1 MYGLEVCKSLSLPQD
16 FLEMAYN
23 IRMKYKPDANSVLDR
38 KKSHFNAKHIKGQCE
53 KCGKNMATE
62 VHHLQYQ
69 QDANNRGLIYNAK
82 DGLTF
87 HNNHQAN
94 LLSLCDAC
102 HDEIHTTGTKLKK
115 VKTSKGTI
123 VRPL

>member
-1 MYGLEVCKSLSLPQD
+1 
-16 FLEMAYN
+16 MAYN
-23 IRMKYKPDANSVLDR
+23 IRMKYKPESSSLLDQ
-38 KKSHFNAKHIKGQCE
+38 KKSHFNAKHIKGMCE

-69 QDANNRGLIYNAK
+69 QDADNKGLIDNVVE
-82 DGLTF
+82 GLSF
-87 HNNHQAN
+87 HKNHPAN

-102 HDEIHTTGTKLKK
+102 HDDIHKSGTKMKK

-123 VRPL
+123 VTTL